1 MSMDGMVWSVNMD
14 IDGLAER
21 YYANNDPQFE
31 PSADDEIEIND
42 RASRYVATACINAID
57 DLTQEERE
65 SLADDTDL
73 LWDLINEHLWNN

>member
-1 MSMDGMVWSVNMD
+1 MSIDGMVWNVNMD

-21 YYANNDPQFE
+21 YYADSDPQFQ
-31 PSADDEIEIND
+31 DDEHFIEVND

-57 DLTQEERE
+57 NLTQEERE

-73 LWDLINEHLWNN
+73 LWDLIHEHLWKN